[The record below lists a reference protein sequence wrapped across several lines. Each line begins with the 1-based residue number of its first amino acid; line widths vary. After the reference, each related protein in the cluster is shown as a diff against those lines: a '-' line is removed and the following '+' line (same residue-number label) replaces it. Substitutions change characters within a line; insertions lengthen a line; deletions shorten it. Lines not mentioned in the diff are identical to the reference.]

1 MFIFSLGF
9 SQILNPNLIESV
21 LDVLVGRYS
30 HFYHVSYNLQE
41 FQSFPV
47 DCIWPLSFQDEL
59 TLPHEIAAEST
70 YHPQFWGDSIVVY
83 DIVRVIILVKRYL
96 DKLQT
101 MRQRNIWG
109 PREFHLAHQF
119 ATCLVCLAC
128 RMKSRRIVFL
138 IDCVLKL
145 DSMIMQSHNYRGHQS
160 W

>member
-21 LDVLVGRYS
+21 LDVLVGRYF
-30 HFYHVSYNLQE
+30 HFYHVPYNLQE

-96 DKLQT
+96 DKLLDYEPCDRET
-101 MRQRNIWG
+101 FGVLVSLTWPINLQRAWSA
-109 PREFHLAHQF
+109 L
-119 ATCLVCLAC
+119 LVE
-128 RMKSRRIVFL
+128 
-138 IDCVLKL
+138 
-145 DSMIMQSHNYRGHQS
+145 
-160 W
+160 